1 MEIYLL
7 LGGNIGPVRENLRR
21 AEELIAV
28 RVGRVVRASRVYRSP
43 AWGFESPDPFYNVAL
58 AVETALAPDV
68 AMRTLLQIE
77 QELGRRR
84 GAASETPPAAPQP
97 DAACGH
103 PTSAAPQ
110 AVSQA
115 APSAA
120 PQAVCPQA
128 VCPSAVCPQASAVPQ
143 AAPSAVCPQ
152 AAPQTVPAAQA
163 AADAAP
169 SKTYA
174 SRPIDIDILFF
185 GTLVLDTPLLTV
197 PHPRLPQRR
206 FALLPLCDIAPAL
219 VHPVLHQTVTDL
231 LAACPDTAEVVPVP

>member
-21 AEELIAV
+21 ARDLIAA

-58 AVETALAPDV
+58 AVETALVPDV
-68 AMRTLLQIE
+68 TMRTLLQIE

-84 GAASETPPAAPQP
+84 GAASETPPAALQP

-103 PTSAAPQ
+103 PVSVAPQ
-110 AVSQA
+110 A
-115 APSAA
+115 
-120 PQAVCPQA
+120 
-128 VCPSAVCPQASAVPQ
+128 
-143 AAPSAVCPQ
+143 
-152 AAPQTVPAAQA
+152 VPAAQA

-219 VHPVLHQTVTDL
+219 VHPVLHQTVADL
-231 LAACPDTAEVVPVP
+231 LAACPDASEVVPVP

>member
-21 AEELIAV
+21 ARDLIAA

-58 AVETALAPDV
+58 AVETALVPDV
-68 AMRTLLQIE
+68 TMRTLLQIE

-84 GAASETPPAAPQP
+84 GAASETPPAALQP

-103 PTSAAPQ
+103 PVSVAPQ

-115 APSAA
+115 APSA
-120 PQAVCPQA
+120 VCPQA
-128 VCPSAVCPQASAVPQ
+128 
-143 AAPSAVCPQ
+143 
-152 AAPQTVPAAQA
+152 VPAAQA

-219 VHPVLHQTVTDL
+219 VHPVLHQTVADL
-231 LAACPDTAEVVPVP
+231 LAACPDASEVVPVP

>member
-115 APSAA
+115 APSA
-120 PQAVCPQA
+120 VCPQA
-128 VCPSAVCPQASAVPQ
+128 VQ
-143 AAPSAVCPQ
+143 AA
-152 AAPQTVPAAQA
+152 PAAQA